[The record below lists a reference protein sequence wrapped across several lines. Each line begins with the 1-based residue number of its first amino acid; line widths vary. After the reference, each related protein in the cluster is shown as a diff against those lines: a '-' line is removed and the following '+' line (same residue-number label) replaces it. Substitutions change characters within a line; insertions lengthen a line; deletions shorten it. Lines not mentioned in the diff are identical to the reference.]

1 MFKCRDGTLID
12 CEYFTHLLYFRD
24 WVKKFQFIQKDFDL
38 VSVNIVKTG
47 VEVPMD
53 DLEDINKKIRVI
65 LGNGCRIEYK
75 FLEDILPSSSGK
87 YRYTISEVV

>member
-38 VSVNIVKTG
+38 VSVDIVKTG
-47 VEVPMD
+47 VGVHMD

-65 LGNGCRIEYK
+65 LGNGCRI
-75 FLEDILPSSSGK
+75 
-87 YRYTISEVV
+87 